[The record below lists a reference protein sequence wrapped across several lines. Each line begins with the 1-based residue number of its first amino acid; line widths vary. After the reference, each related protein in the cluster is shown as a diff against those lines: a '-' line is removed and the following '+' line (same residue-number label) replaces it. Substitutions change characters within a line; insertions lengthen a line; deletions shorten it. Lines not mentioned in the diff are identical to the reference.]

1 VTDPREQLAVLTRG
15 CVEVLPEGALA
26 ERLEAARKEGRPL
39 RVKAGFDPTAPDI
52 HLGHTVLLHKLAQ
65 FQRLGHQV
73 VLLIGDF
80 TARIGD
86 PTGRSETRP
95 KLSDAE
101 IRANTATYTAQV
113 FKVLDEAKTE
123 VVFNST
129 WLSALSAADV
139 VDLCARYNVAPML
152 TREDFA
158 KRYRE
163 GHAIAVHEF
172 LYPLMQGY
180 DSVAL
185 RPDVELGGSDQ
196 TFNLLVGRD
205 LMRSYDHPPQLVM
218 TLPLLE
224 GTDGV
229 RKMSKSFG
237 NYIGVAE
244 PPDEI
249 FGKLMSISD
258 DLMARYIELLTDW
271 DPKALAGAHPMQT
284 KERLAGEL
292 VARYHGEAAAA
303 GARERFVARFS
314 RGEVPEDLE
323 EVTLPCAGADMWLP
337 ELLEAAG
344 LVPSRSEARRR
355 ITSGAVQVDGER
367 VTDPQARIPAGG
379 PYVVRAGK
387 RRMARVRIDRA
398 QGA

>member
-1 VTDPREQLAVLTRG
+1 VTDPREQLAVLARG

-39 RVKAGFDPTAPDI
+39 KVKAGFDPTAPDI
-52 HLGHTVLLHKLAQ
+52 HLGHTVLLHKLAH

-95 KLSDAE
+95 KLSDEE

-123 VVFNST
+123 VVFNGT
-129 WLSALSAADV
+129 WLSPLSAADV
-139 VDLCARYNVAPML
+139 IDLCARYNVAPML

-163 GHAIAVHEF
+163 GHPIAVHEF

-180 DSVAL
+180 DSVAI

-205 LMRSYDHPPQLVM
+205 LMRAYGQAPQLVM

-271 DPKALAGAHPMQT
+271 DPKSLAGVHPMQT
-284 KERLAGEL
+284 KERLAGEI
-292 VARYHGEAAAA
+292 VTRYHGEAAAA
-303 GARERFVARFS
+303 EARERFTARFS
-314 RGEVPEDLE
+314 RGEVPKDLE
-323 EVTLPCAGADMWLP
+323 EVALPCAGADMWLP

-387 RRMARVRIDRA
+387 RQMARVRLDPA
-398 QGA
+398 GEA